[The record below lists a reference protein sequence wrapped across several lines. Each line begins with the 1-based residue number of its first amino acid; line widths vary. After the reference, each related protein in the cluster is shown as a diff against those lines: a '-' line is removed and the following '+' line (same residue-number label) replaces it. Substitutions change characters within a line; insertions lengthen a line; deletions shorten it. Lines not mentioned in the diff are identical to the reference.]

1 MKSYNSKQL
10 FYSLFV
16 LALTTALAE
25 TVKSLIETSKY
36 NEFITLGFISIAAIV
51 IVILDM
57 VEKKRISSGKSQK
70 SIAIR
75 SSKFISDFY
84 KRIKQYSKKEKWS
97 IHEEEIVKDINSI
110 SRHLLL
116 IGEYKVRFL
125 LGNIIYNNSK
135 NELYRLSALID
146 EIGWTSVMMGKKKS
160 IDYFLEAV
168 KPIDSKIKEY
178 DQVYQL
184 TSHDVDDHSLKLL
197 YLYARAY
204 RHLGA
209 TPHVD
214 INDRKT
220 YTDKGLAIVCFL
232 ENINPLPKCISKNS
246 LLNMRTGLYYGIAE
260 TNYKAFT
267 KRKNKSNSDAM
278 GLLIKAFEFNEL
290 AKNNAADFTNKHRY
304 IKCLL
309 LENEIYVAKKSIDE
323 AMGSIKAYENEK
335 TITAFLALNQIT
347 FDKNLKTVEDLLNH
361 SIYIDESYETFLE
374 EKLRTWRK
382 QDEK

>member
-84 KRIKQYSKKEKWS
+84 KRIKQYSKNGKWS
-97 IHEEEIVKDINSI
+97 THEEEIVKDINSI

-160 IDYFLEAV
+160 INYFLEAV
-168 KPIDSKIKEY
+168 KPIDNKIKEY
-178 DQVYQL
+178 NQVYQL
-184 TSHDVDDHSLKLL
+184 TSYDVDDHSLKSL

-214 INDRKT
+214 INDRKI

-232 ENINPLPKCISKNS
+232 ENMNPLPKCISKNS

-267 KRKNKSNSDAM
+267 KRKNKSNSDSV

-309 LENEIYVAKKSIDE
+309 LENEIYVARKSTDE
-323 AMGSIKAYENEK
+323 AMDSIKSYENEK
-335 TITAFLALNQIT
+335 TVTAFLALNQMT
-347 FDKNLKTVEDLLNH
+347 FDKNLEAVEKLLNN

-374 EKLRTWRK
+374 EKLRTWEK